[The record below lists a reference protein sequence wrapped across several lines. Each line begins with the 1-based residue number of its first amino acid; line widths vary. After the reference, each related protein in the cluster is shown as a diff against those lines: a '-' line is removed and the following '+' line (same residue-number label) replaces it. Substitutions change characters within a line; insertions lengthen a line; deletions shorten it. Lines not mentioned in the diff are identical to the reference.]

1 MREKGNLRGGKH
13 IGMGARGEKRRE
25 EMYLRVLLG
34 PLETLALEPDL
45 I

>member
-1 MREKGNLRGGKH
+1 MGGDDTQREPEWRGVH
-13 IGMGARGEKRRE
+13 RRGEKRRG
-25 EMYLRVLLG
+25 EMYLRLLLG